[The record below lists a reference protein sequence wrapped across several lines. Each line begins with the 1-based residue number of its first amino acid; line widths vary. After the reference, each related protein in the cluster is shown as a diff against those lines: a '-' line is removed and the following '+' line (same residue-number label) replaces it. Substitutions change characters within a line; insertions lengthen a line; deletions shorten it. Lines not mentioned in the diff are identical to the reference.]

1 MIFDALAI
9 VALVCGAFFLLVST
23 VGLLRLPD
31 FLSRAHAVGK
41 SDTLGSLLVLLGLA
55 IHSGFGLDSGK
66 LLLIVV
72 FIAVTNPT
80 GIHTLARAA
89 LRTGSEIWVVD
100 PKLKDARE
108 EPWVPEAPSAGGD
121 ER

>member
-108 EPWVPEAPSAGGD
+108 EPWVPDAPSAEGD